1 MDRDHLSSCPPDSTI
16 AFNAQ
21 YNPQTRASVSCL
33 PIHTFSVALG
43 VLILEKAEEIRVQ
56 MIDLVL

>member
-1 MDRDHLSSCPPDSTI
+1 MDR
-16 AFNAQ
+16 
-21 YNPQTRASVSCL
+21 RADWEVERSACQVRQHGRLPALCSCL

-43 VLILEKAEEIRVQ
+43 VLILEKAEEIRGQ